1 MPNSITNAAA
11 GPAAPAA
18 ARFALTRLVLTDF
31 RSYRAAR
38 LVMDARP
45 LVLTGP
51 NGAGKTN
58 LLEAV
63 SYLSPGRGL
72 RGARLA
78 DVARVGARFA
88 DDARVGAR
96 FADDARVAGPDE
108 EPAHAWSVAAT
119 VTGEAGESTLGSG
132 WRAPAEPGEA
142 ERRSVRIDGAQAAGP
157 AAFARHIGMVWLTP
171 AMDRLFSGPPAERR
185 RFLDRLVFAIDA
197 AHATRV
203 QRYDRARR
211 HRARLLRA
219 GAGDDTWLGAVE
231 RSMAEN
237 AVAIAAA
244 RLDLAI
250 RLEGFL
256 PAGKE
261 PFPRIALG
269 AGGLV
274 ERWLAHA
281 PALDVEERF
290 REHLAETRRAEAEG
304 TSADGPQRSD
314 LLVTDR
320 DRNMAAEQCSTG
332 EQKAMLIALIM
343 AHARLMERQ
352 RRRAPVLLL
361 DEIAAHLDERRRGAL
376 FEIILDVGAQA
387 WLTGTEEAVFRPLGA
402 AAQFFTVRPGMV
414 EGA

>member
-1 MPNSITNAAA
+1 MAGPTTHGAA
-11 GPAAPAA
+11 GRAPAPAPAPA

-38 LVMDARP
+38 LAMDRRP

-78 DVARVGARFA
+78 DAARLDGAEDTGR
-88 DDARVGAR
+88 
-96 FADDARVAGPDE
+96 AG
-108 EPAHAWSVAAT
+108 AWSVAAT
-119 VTGEAGESTLGSG
+119 LGGGDGGETALGSG
-132 WRAPAEPGEA
+132 WRAPAEAGEA
-142 ERRSVRIDGAQAAGP
+142 ERRSVRIDGAPAPGP
-157 AAFARHIGMVWLTP
+157 ASFAAHVGMVWLTP
-171 AMDRLFSGPPAERR
+171 AMDRLFSGAPAERR
-185 RFLDRLVFAIDA
+185 RFLDRLVYAIDA
-197 AHATRV
+197 GHAARV

-211 HRARLLRA
+211 HRARLLRG
-219 GAGDDTWLGAVE
+219 GAGDDAWLGAVE

-244 RLDLAI
+244 RLDLVL
-250 RLEGFL
+250 RLERFL
-256 PAGKE
+256 PTGKD
-261 PFPRIALG
+261 PFPRIAL
-269 AGGLV
+269 AADGLV

-290 REHLAETRRAEAEG
+290 REHLAATRRADREG
-304 TSADGPQRSD
+304 ASADGPQRSD
-314 LLVTDR
+314 LLVSDR
-320 DRNMAAEQCSTG
+320 ARSMAAEQCSTG
-332 EQKAMLIALIM
+332 EQKAMLIALIV
-343 AHARLMERQ
+343 AHARLVERQ

-361 DEIAAHLDERRRGAL
+361 DEIAAHLDESRRRAL

-387 WLTGTEEAVFRPLGA
+387 WLSGTERAVFRPLGQD
-402 AAQFFTVRPGMV
+402 AQFFTVRPGMV
-414 EGA
+414 EGE